1 MIQNE
6 VGVMEMEETL
16 AKAQARARAY
26 TNIALDDFHEAEGYQ
41 QQTLQQK
48 KDQKQ
53 IHIKEEVDFKNRISQ
68 RTESV
73 VPPGKNTWDKFIE
86 KGNVWKP
93 QQAFERKTH
102 DREAGQS
109 VTKLIS
115 RLLNQQNAPELDID
129 TFDGD
134 PIEFHYFMA
143 IFHEVVEG
151 KVDDAQGRLTRL
163 IKFTEGDS
171 KEMVKICIQL
181 PPEVGSRL

>member
-1 MIQNE
+1 MC
-6 VGVMEMEETL
+6 
-16 AKAQARARAY
+16 K
-26 TNIALDDFHEAEGYQ
+26 
-41 QQTLQQK
+41 
-48 KDQKQ
+48 
-53 IHIKEEVDFKNRISQ
+53 
-68 RTESV
+68 
-73 VPPGKNTWDKFIE
+73 
-86 KGNVWKP
+86 
-93 QQAFERKTH
+93 
-102 DREAGQS
+102 
-109 VTKLIS
+109 
-115 RLLNQQNAPELDID
+115 LLNQQNAPELDID

>member
-68 RTESV
+68 RTESA
-73 VPPGKNTWDKFIE
+73 VPPYKNTWDKFVE

-93 QQAFERKTH
+93 QQALERKIL

-109 VTKLIS
+109 VTELKCK
-115 RLLNQQNAPELDID
+115 LLNQQNAPELDID

-151 KVDDAQGRLTRL
+151 KVDDAQRRLTRL